1 MTTDVK
7 ARMRLGS
14 RSFRWLEVITLLAIG
29 GLFGAGMVLAVW
41 IALASDAIG
50 LGFAVAGFFLAPV
63 SVGVCEIVCIRYRD
77 DWCDRCADEMR
88 T

>member
-1 MTTDVK
+1 MTPDVK

-29 GLFGAGMVLAVW
+29 GMLGVGGVLTVW
-41 IALASDAIG
+41 LGSFDVG
-50 LGFAVAGFFLAPV
+50 LILIPILLTLIPT
-63 SVGVCEIVCIRYRD
+63 SVGVCEIVSIRYRD